1 MRVLSFAV
9 LSAAFAFT
17 PVVGWASV
25 WYVAPTGDDGNAG
38 SAEKPFATINCAIVS
53 AAEGDEIRIQAG
65 TYVENVRNVA
75 AEGGK
80 NGLQFRGGYAADWTR
95 DLKTQK
101 TVVKAANAVQT
112 VFYVN
117 TKANLLNGLT
127 LTGGKYGYEC
137 ATADSGKF
145 QYLYQCVI
153 SNNTERGVYLSSA
166 CKGLV
171 ASCLFYKNV
180 VGVWGTADKSNAA
193 YFYNCTFAGHTNAAL
208 YHGDEEGRVLYAYNC
223 AFDDNKY
230 HVWHNWV
237 YTQVVYSYD
246 CCFGRV
252 KTGGRSADGK
262 GNNGTLSGWSNLPG
276 LDLYFGNSMYRDV
289 RLNADFTLADGSWCI
304 KRGVDQSA
312 NAVFVY
318 DEDLVGNKWGG
329 AWDMGCFKSASA
341 LVALPDNSDSY
352 ASPAGDDANS
362 GLDAEHPK
370 KTVLAALN
378 LLGENGV
385 CHLQNGTYTEQETGF
400 VHRPGIK
407 VVGESRE
414 GVVVK
419 STATASP
426 NVLNGCFYVNASSVV
441 ISNMTLVG
449 GSCGIAFGCPPVASN
464 SVVSH
469 CSISN
474 CNYGVFARAGAA
486 KYPGNVVRISKCL
499 LKRNSYGAR
508 LHAPCV
514 MDNCLIV
521 DSTGYDGVFY
531 RVDASLGGTTS
542 ELINCTVMGNSRN
555 GVILCN
561 DGIEQCNLVNC
572 VIASNKSYGVDR
584 SMPLN
589 YHKYPWLYNC
599 AFSGNASGTV
609 RSSTSVGERG
619 LYDLMYPDDLGFN
632 DPKAGPYVPGLG
644 SPLVKAGTAD
654 PTLVYSFAT
663 SDIDDYPRK
672 GRRPDVGCY
681 QHRYVKGLG
690 LLIR

>member
-1 MRVLSFAV
+1 MRVLLFAV

-17 PVVGWASV
+17 PAVTWAGV
-25 WYVAPTGDDGNAG
+25 WYVAPTGEDGNAG
-38 SAEKPFATINCAIVS
+38 SAEKPFATINRAITS

-101 TVVKAANAVQT
+101 TIVKAADAAQT

-117 TKANLLNGLT
+117 TKTNLLNGLT

-153 SNNTERGVYLSSA
+153 SNNTERGVFLSSA

-304 KRGVDQSA
+304 KRGVDRSA
-312 NAVFVY
+312 NGVFAY
-318 DEDLVGNKWGG
+318 DEDLVGNKWGDG
-329 AWDMGCFKSASA
+329 WDMGCFKSASA
-341 LVALPDNSDSY
+341 QVALPDNSDSY
-352 ASPAGDDANS
+352 ASPTGDDANS

-378 LLGENGV
+378 LLGEEYDSRLLMGSDILSDSPGLVVFVNRSWITDYGRYNSVTGV
-385 CHLQNGTYTEQETGF
+385 FTPN
-400 VHRPGIK
+400 
-407 VVGESRE
+407 E
-414 GVVVK
+414 GVTVPDGYVD
-419 STATASP
+419 SV
-426 NVLNGCFYVNASSVV
+426 NV
-441 ISNMTLVG
+441 
-449 GSCGIAFGCPPVASN
+449 
-464 SVVSH
+464 VVSKKFTV
-469 CSISN
+469 SSLILDKDY
-474 CNYGVFARAGAA
+474 YG
-486 KYPGNVVRISKCL
+486 
-499 LKRNSYGAR
+499 
-508 LHAPCV
+508 
-514 MDNCLIV
+514 
-521 DSTGYDGVFY
+521 
-531 RVDASLGGTTS
+531 
-542 ELINCTVMGNSRN
+542 
-555 GVILCN
+555 
-561 DGIEQCNLVNC
+561 
-572 VIASNKSYGVDR
+572 
-584 SMPLN
+584 
-589 YHKYPWLYNC
+589 
-599 AFSGNASGTV
+599 
-609 RSSTSVGERG
+609 
-619 LYDLMYPDDLGFN
+619 
-632 DPKAGPYVPGLG
+632 
-644 SPLVKAGTAD
+644 
-654 PTLVYSFAT
+654 TLFGKT
-663 SDIDDYPRK
+663 PNH
-672 GRRPDVGCY
+672 P
-681 QHRYVKGLG
+681 
-690 LLIR
+690 